1 MPTTSGPISSGPIS
15 SGPGSSRPT
24 AVALTGALLAVL
36 AVLLFGAAPARGEEP
51 ETSTSGVDTAK
62 IPALARESLPEIGD
76 LTADYCPE
84 LPPVWVVAQVEAE
97 SGWDP
102 DLRTGDALGLLQLGE
117 RTWTAAGGKPWP
129 DPDVTDPS
137 AHLRIAVPWMCS
149 TLRAVAAHLATHAK
163 QVPVLDAM
171 LVCHIAGCR
180 RVTGS
185 ATGVPAA
192 GEAGCS
198 PACSAA
204 VRRYLDAVHAGLT
217 AYSASGDSTGTTPAD
232 DRASSGDQASAAR
245 GVRLSDPA
253 QKRDGTQQPGTAA
266 KPATPPEPPTPPES
280 AAPQKPSLAAPAAW
294 TGGKTSCVPPDPT
307 RGEGCLTGATRHGL
321 QAAELVFGGLDAGP
335 VVQEAGC
342 WDEHAW
348 NPSSD
353 HSKGRAC
360 DLFPGTAGTFPK
372 GADLDHGWEIAHWFE
387 ANAAPLKVEY
397 LIWQGRY
404 WDPSVTGD
412 GSGWGRRYTGGGV
425 YDTKDPTG
433 GHWDHVH
440 VSFAE

>member
-1 MPTTSGPISSGPIS
+1 M
-15 SGPGSSRPT
+15 
-24 AVALTGALLAVL
+24 
-36 AVLLFGAAPARGEEP
+36 AVLLFGAAPAQGDEP
-51 ETSTSGVDTAK
+51 ESSTSGVDVAAV
-62 IPALARESLPEIGD
+62 PAPARESLPEIEE

-102 DLRTGDALGLLQLGE
+102 DLRTGDALGLFQLGE
-117 RTWTAAGGKPWP
+117 RTWTAAGGKAWP

-149 TLRAVAAHLATHAK
+149 TLRAVAGHLATNPK
-163 QVPVLDAM
+163 QTSVLDAM

-198 PACSAA
+198 QACSGA
-204 VRRYLDAVHAGLT
+204 VRRYLDAVHANLT
-217 AYSASGDSTGTTPAD
+217 QFSAGGDPTGATPSGATPSD
-232 DRASSGDQASAAR
+232 DRESPDDAAPR
-245 GVRLSDPA
+245 GVQRPGPA
-253 QKRDGTQQPGTAA
+253 ADRKSSQKPATASEPGTAEKA
-266 KPATPPEPPTPPES
+266 GAAQKPEAGREQ
-280 AAPQKPSLAAPAAW
+280 AAEQKPGVPQKPSLSAPAAAW
-294 TGGKTSCVPPDPT
+294 TGGKTSCAPPDPT

-321 QAAELVFGGLDAGP
+321 EAAELVFGGLDGGP
-335 VVQEAGC
+335 VVQKAGC

-353 HSKGRAC
+353 HPKGRAC

-372 GADLDHGWEIAHWFE
+372 GTDLDHGWEIAHWFE
-387 ANAAPLKVEY
+387 ANAAPLKVRY

-404 WDPSVTGD
+404 WDPSVKGD

-433 GHWDHVH
+433 GHYDHVH